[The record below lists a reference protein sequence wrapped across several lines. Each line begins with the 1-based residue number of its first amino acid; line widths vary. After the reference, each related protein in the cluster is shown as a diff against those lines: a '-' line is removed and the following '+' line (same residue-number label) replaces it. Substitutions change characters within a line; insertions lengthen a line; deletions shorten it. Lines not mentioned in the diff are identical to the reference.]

1 MRCLALL
8 LAAATSA
15 GSHEPR
21 LEIFILPYHSMN
33 CSLNNIEKLYRDP
46 IILLLVKR
54 RPSTWLQLTWDCSCS
69 IDPSIFSAYP
79 HLQTYD
85 FVVVGISNFI
95 TLISKFRCFCWEVRT
110 NISPDGIKQEITAF
124 WFCGNSSQKHVHLKE
139 WVDHWSGAPLNKFP
153 DYMWIDL
160 YIYIWGKHKKL
171 CAGST
176 RSKLK

>member
-15 GSHEPR
+15 GSDEPR

-54 RPSTWLQLTWDCSCS
+54 RPSTWLQLSWDCSCS
-69 IDPSIFSAYP
+69 IDPSIFSAYL

-95 TLISKFRCFCWEVRT
+95 TLIFKFRCFCWKVRT
-110 NISPDGIKQEITAF
+110 NISPDGIKQEITAI

-139 WVDHWSGAPLNKFP
+139 WVDHLSGAPLNKFP
-153 DYMWIDL
+153 DYMWRDL
-160 YIYIWGKHKKL
+160 YIYIYIWGKHKKL
-171 CAGST
+171 CAA
-176 RSKLK
+176 